1 MFERIMMLV
10 LGLVGLINFFFIC
23 KLVKETHLNFLCKV
37 ACIPPLVLMTLGML
51 VNWVVVGNT
60 DWVWNMVPY
69 SMMPIACFVCL
80 GIGKG
85 VFEFTGAMFGSE
97 QKAN

>member
-23 KLVKETHLNFLCKV
+23 KLVKENHLNFLCKV

-51 VNWVVVGNT
+51 VNWVVAGNT
-60 DWVWNMVPY
+60 NWVWNMVPF
-69 SMMPIACFVCL
+69 SMIPIACFVCV

-85 VFEFTGAMFGSE
+85 VFEFAGAMFGSE